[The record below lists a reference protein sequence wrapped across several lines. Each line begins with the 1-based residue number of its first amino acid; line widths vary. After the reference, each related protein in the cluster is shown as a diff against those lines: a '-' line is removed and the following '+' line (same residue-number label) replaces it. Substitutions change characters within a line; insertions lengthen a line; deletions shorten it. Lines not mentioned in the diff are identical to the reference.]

1 MPIDVIDRIN
11 ETEVEQLVDECI
23 RLSKVDWDSFENS
36 WDYRGDPL
44 VPCKNELGCNI
55 LISDMY
61 GKWEKEC
68 NDRFNK
74 VKENEE
80 RINDIFINVLI

>member
-1 MPIDVIDRIN
+1 MEILNPTINFPPGTIAALPIDVIDRIN

-55 LISDMY
+55 LISDM
-61 GKWEKEC
+61 
-68 NDRFNK
+68 
-74 VKENEE
+74 
-80 RINDIFINVLI
+80 